1 MGKRGK
7 IVLIVLIILIALTFG
22 QKRNNN
28 ETGAILNTLPSPTSA
43 IEYSEWAVPS
53 LRSRTYD
60 SEITVERESG
70 RAGEFKN
77 EVIIFESDGLKQ
89 YALMATPFGKVPA
102 SGFPVI
108 ILNHGHVPPS
118 AYSTINSYKALSE
131 YYPRAGFVM
140 IKPDYRG
147 HGQSEGGAES
157 LTNRIGYS
165 IDILNLLAGVEKL
178 PNIDKSRIYMW
189 GHSMG
194 GEVTLRVLEVT
205 DKVKAAV
212 LWAPAARDW
221 PENVLHFARRGQ
233 TERAERLK
241 LEYEQLFGG
250 GRDKGVATLDGEN
263 LKLIK
268 IPVLVQHATGDA
280 SVPYEWGQYVTQKM
294 QEAGITTE
302 LVTYQG
308 DDHNIVSNRAEAQK
322 RDVEWFK

>member
-7 IVLIVLIILIALTFG
+7 IILIGLS
-22 QKRNNN
+22 
-28 ETGAILNTLPSPTSA
+28 ILSVGWVWTNTNDKSSISNTKSIFSATPTPTIA
-43 IEYSEWAVPS
+43 YSEWAVPS
-53 LRSRTYD
+53 LRSRSYD
-60 SEITVERESG
+60 SEIMKENGNVVS
-70 RAGEFKN
+70 F
-77 EVIIFESDGLKQ
+77 VSDGLKQ
-89 YALMATPFGKVPA
+89 YALMMIPNGTPPPDGW
-102 SGFPVI
+102 PVI
-108 ILNHGHVPPS
+108 ILNHGHITPS

-131 YYPRAGFVM
+131 YYPRRGFVM

-165 IDILNLLAGVEKL
+165 IDVLNLLAGVEKL
-178 PNIDKSRIYMW
+178 PNIDKTRIYMW

-212 LWAPAARDW
+212 IWAPAVRDW

-233 TERAERLK
+233 TERAEKLK
-241 LEYEQLFGG
+241 AEYEQLFGG

-263 LKLIK
+263 LKRIK

-280 SVPYEWGQYVTQKM
+280 SVPYEWGQQVTQKM
-294 QEAGITTE
+294 QEAAITTE

-308 DDHNIVSNRAEAQK
+308 DDHNIVRNRAEAQR